1 MLSKS
6 CEFIRNAQMAR
17 GIVSKSVSKGVEISK
32 RLEASLE
39 KLPLTVPK
47 CTNGTRHPCKMLPKR
62 SPRGGAP
69 VAGWGSPGRG
79 RDFRAS
85 PPPPQKWLQGRRG
98 GVFWST
104 FGPESPRGSF
114 WASPGSPPG
123 PLGRPPRPSLT
134 AFLRGVPIAGGTLTA
149 FFTWG
154 PNCRVALL
162 LHFYVGS

>member
-6 CEFIRNAQMAR
+6 RKFIRNVQMAR

-32 RLEASLE
+32 RLEASLQ

-79 RDFRAS
+79 RDFRAW
-85 PPPPQKWLQGRRG
+85 PPLPRSGSRDVVEGCFGALLAQNRPGALFGR
-98 GVFWST
+98 
-104 FGPESPRGSF
+104 PR
-114 WASPGSPPG
+114 GSPPG

-134 AFLRGVPIAGGTLTA
+134 AFLRGVLIAGEH
-149 FFTWG
+149 FDCIFTWG
-154 PNCRVALL
+154 PNCRGTL
-162 LHFYVGS
+162 